1 MKRVRLCTFGLRC
14 RSTWVTIQIGTVHS
28 GGRRSGKTGTVPDG
42 ASEGQARAI
51 ATLLGDSG
59 LVTSLDLVELNPR
72 LDPDGRSAAMM
83 RDLATRMLPPRA
95 ALQKTGS

>member
-1 MKRVRLCTFGLRC
+1 MEHTR
-14 RSTWVTIQIGTVHS
+14 
-28 GGRRSGKTGTVPDG
+28 
-42 ASEGQARAI
+42 
-51 ATLLGDSG
+51 LGDSG